1 MVDTSNNNE
10 MLQTL
15 NFFDTVFNSI
25 PQSFRQIDKQDLV
38 DSKKSNK
45 KEKAISLLEL
55 HQGVQT
61 KIKDMQR
68 VNREKSLKK
77 IAELTEKHQ

>member
-1 MVDTSNNNE
+1 MVDTSNNSE

-38 DSKKSNK
+38 DAKKSNK

-55 HQGVQT
+55 HEGV
-61 KIKDMQR
+61 
-68 VNREKSLKK
+68 
-77 IAELTEKHQ
+77 